1 MYDANYSA
9 PVALRSSRR
18 SLWCRSRVSH
28 RHRSLWRP
36 RSRKCRSS
44 RLRRRLRYTPPSS
57 NPVHPTFL
65 KSLTCNSP
73 DVPRSVVEQENGGA
87 IRHRR
92 WRRDHMHPPITP
104 EPNTAHTS
112 FLTGANGPP
121 SLSLCPLS
129 SLDCYV
135 ILYHVLYLYHKRCK
149 VPYLHYATFYI
160 YIMIPPKYDT
170 GACLVLSRESRQ
182 DKRRQDLR
190 NRRFAL

>member
-1 MYDANYSA
+1 MRITQPLSPCPQSVVPQPRFAPPPQLVAPPVPQVQVVSA
-9 PVALRSSRR
+9 P
-18 SLWCRSRVSH
+18 
-28 RHRSLWRP
+28 
-36 RSRKCRSS
+36 
-44 RLRRRLRYTPPSS
+44 PPP
-57 NPVHPTFL
+57 PVHPTFL

>member
-1 MYDANYSA
+1 MRITQPLSPCAAAAAVCGAAAAFRTATAACGAPGPASA
-9 PVALRSSRR
+9 GRLGSAAASGTPHLPQITHLQFARCAQICSRAR
-18 SLWCRSRVSH
+18 E
-28 RHRSLWRP
+28 WR
-36 RSRKCRSS
+36 C
-44 RLRRRLRYTPPSS
+44 Y
-57 NPVHPTFL
+57 
-65 KSLTCNSP
+65 
-73 DVPRSVVEQENGGA
+73 
-87 IRHRR
+87 HRR

-160 YIMIPPKYDT
+160 YIMIPPNYDT
-170 GACLVLSRESRQ
+170 GACLVLSRETRQ